1 MKQRMSW
8 FSIYVKGNFH
18 VSFSALSLSL
28 LSMQWLNISPPFVVY
43 FFLFISTFLGYSF
56 LKYYSVRDKL
66 LTSSSFF
73 TIFLLLS
80 LLVGCVALVIG
91 LFSLRLPS
99 IVVAAIAT
107 VITLF
112 YAKGSPVAFSRE
124 NGFVKIV
131 LVGLVWALMC
141 VSFPVAHFGIDLL
154 LSKAVVHLFFAVL
167 LLVLALMVPFEIRDL
182 ASDQLH
188 WPTLA
193 QYLGTTRIKAVG
205 FACLLGALVLFS
217 KVTMGGLSTYTAM
230 CTLGSLVSL
239 AIWKS
244 HKNQSQWFASF
255 WVEAIPIAAF
265 AVNYLFK

>member
-1 MKQRMSW
+1 
-8 FSIYVKGNFH
+8 
-18 VSFSALSLSL
+18 
-28 LSMQWLNISPPFVVY
+28 MQWLNISPPFVVY
-43 FFLFISTFLGYSF
+43 FFLFLSTFIGYNF

-66 LTSSSFF
+66 LNSSSFF
-73 TIFLLLS
+73 NSFLLLCF
-80 LLVGCVALVIG
+80 LVACIALGVG

-112 YAKGSPVAFSRE
+112 YAIGSPVVFSRE
-124 NGFVKIV
+124 NGFVKIG

-154 LSKAVVHLFFAVL
+154 LSKAVVQVFFAVL

-205 FACLLGALVLFS
+205 IGCLLGALVLFGT
-217 KVTMGGLSTYTAM
+217 VTMEGLSTYSAM
-230 CTLGSLVSL
+230 GTLGALVSL

-244 HKNQSQWFASF
+244 HKNQSQWFSSF

>member
-1 MKQRMSW
+1 
-8 FSIYVKGNFH
+8 
-18 VSFSALSLSL
+18 
-28 LSMQWLNISPPFVVY
+28 MQWLNISPPFVVY
-43 FFLFISTFLGYSF
+43 FFLFFSTFIGYNF
-56 LKYYSVRDKL
+56 LKYYSVRDRL
-66 LTSSSFF
+66 LNSSPFF
-73 TIFLLLS
+73 NTFLLLS
-80 LLVGCVALVIG
+80 FIVGGIALVIG

-99 IVVAAIAT
+99 LVVAAIAT

-141 VSFPVAHFGIDLL
+141 VSFPVAHVGIDLL
-154 LSKAVVHLFFAVL
+154 LNKAVVQVFFAVL

-182 ASDQLH
+182 ASDRLH

-193 QYLGTTRIKAVG
+193 QYLGTTRIKVVG
-205 FACLLGALVLFS
+205 LGCLLGALVLFG
-217 KVTMGGLSTYTAM
+217 KVTMEGLGAKSAM
-230 CTLGSLVSL
+230 GTLGALVSL

-244 HKNQSQWFASF
+244 HKNQSRWFASF
-255 WVEAIPIAAF
+255 WVEAIPIATF